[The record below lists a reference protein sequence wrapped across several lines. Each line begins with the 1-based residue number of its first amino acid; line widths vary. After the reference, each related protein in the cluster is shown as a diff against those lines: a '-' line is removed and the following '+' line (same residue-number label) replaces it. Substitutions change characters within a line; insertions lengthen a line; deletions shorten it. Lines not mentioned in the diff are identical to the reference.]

1 MEAIAQHNSEPL
13 PDRALII
20 DDLRAARAV
29 LIDLLSDLG
38 VKECLQASG
47 GEEALNILKRE
58 SVGIIFCDFM
68 MYGMDGPQFLTEL
81 RKLDLPSTPPVIFV
95 SSLDD
100 LVSIQEVVDLGAASY
115 IVKPIDFK
123 QFRGVV
129 EKTLSERSSQK

>member
-1 MEAIAQHNSEPL
+1 
-13 PDRALII
+13 
-20 DDLRAARAV
+20 V